1 MIQTILIKISAT
13 TPKPRMIPNDTERQR
28 ALEGLP
34 HYWKMP
40 WPYLDVVYEPCGF
53 ARYMPVDRL
62 MDPDYKLEPVC
73 PWLPGEHTHLA
84 GDQNL

>member
-34 HYWKMP
+34 
-40 WPYLDVVYEPCGF
+40 
-53 ARYMPVDRL
+53 
-62 MDPDYKLEPVC
+62 DYKLEPVC